1 VSADRVHIVGVGA
14 CGRSSLTSKAAEIVD
29 GADLLVGG
37 DRLLAMFPESVAEKI
52 SLVGGFEIAIDRI
65 KAALGSRRVVV
76 LASGDPGFFGIA
88 RPLVER
94 LGRERVEV
102 IPNVSSL
109 QLAFARLG
117 ESWEDAAFAS
127 VHGRPL
133 EGLEETVR
141 SNRKIAILTG
151 GKQTPA
157 VVARWLL
164 DAGIDGYRVYLCE
177 DLGGPEERVLELDL
191 ERLAAVE
198 TALLNVVVLIKQRD
212 VIPAAATRRL
222 LFGRSDEEY
231 FHMRGMITK
240 AEVRAASLSKMGLE
254 DGSTIWDVGAGS
266 GSVAVES
273 AMFARNGRV
282 YAVERD
288 PDQVLVIQ
296 KNLAKFNVEN
306 VVVIQGEAP
315 EALDELPP
323 PDAVF
328 VGGSGGRLAAILD
341 IVCSRLHVDGRVVV
355 NASTLETAGV
365 ALSELRARNFEP
377 EVAVLQ
383 VSRGKQLGSLTH
395 LEALNPVFIVSGC
408 KPQRLT

>member
-1 VSADRVHIVGVGA
+1 MSADRVHIVGVGA